1 MSEIITYTEEEIH
14 TWLTDA
20 NIGTYELKTL
30 FMKAEDFIAAVKSYI
45 DQELGDYNGG
55 DICFNS
61 DYTILKKMDVSH
73 FYKPNN

>member
-1 MSEIITYTEEEIH
+1 MSAVITYTQEEIH

-20 NIGTYELKTL
+20 KIGTYELKTL
-30 FMKAEDFIAAVKSYI
+30 FMKPGDFIAAVKSYI
-45 DQELGDYNGG
+45 DQELGDYKGG

-73 FYKPNN
+73 FYKFI